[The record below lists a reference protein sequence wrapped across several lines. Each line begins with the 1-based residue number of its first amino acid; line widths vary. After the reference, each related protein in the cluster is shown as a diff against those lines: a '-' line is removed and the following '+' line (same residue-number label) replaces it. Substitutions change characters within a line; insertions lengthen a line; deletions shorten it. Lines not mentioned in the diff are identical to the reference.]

1 MNPAPLRVLLVDDH
15 PFVRKGVSAVLA
27 QEPDVEIVGEA
38 ETTAEA
44 LDLATRLRPDL
55 VVLDLLLRDGD
66 GVDVLREVKRER
78 PECLVVVLSG
88 VSEEVYAERL
98 LRAGASGFVSKAAAL
113 PDIVR
118 AVRTIR
124 EGGVFVSDAVS
135 ARLLR
140 RLRDGER
147 PAELAPEDAL
157 SDRELQVF
165 GLLGD
170 GHSHADIAERLV
182 LSVKTVESHVERIR
196 KKLGVPNGRVLFRE
210 AVLWTQRTQGTAAA

>member
-1 MNPAPLRVLLVDDH
+1 MPSPLRVLLVDDH
-15 PFVRKGVSAVLA
+15 PFVRKGVSAVLG
-27 QEPDVEIVGEA
+27 QEPGVEVVGEA
-38 ETTAEA
+38 ETAAEA
-44 LDLATRLRPDL
+44 LDLTGRLRPDL
-55 VVLDLLLRDGD
+55 VVLDLLLQDGD
-66 GVDVLREVKRER
+66 GADVLREIKRQW
-78 PECLVVVLSG
+78 PACLVVVLSG
-88 VSEEVYAERL
+88 VSEEIYAERL

-118 AVRTIR
+118 AVRTVR
-124 EGGVFVSDAVS
+124 DGGVFVSEAVS

-165 GLLGD
+165 GLLGE
-170 GHSHADIAERLV
+170 GLSHADIAERLT

-196 KKLGVPNGRVLFRE
+196 KKLGVPNGRTLFRE
-210 AVLWTQRTQGTAAA
+210 AVLWTQRAQGHDPA